1 MDKYNLVSSPNVYNL
16 SAGGNLY
23 GGKHFPGHYLICS
36 LEQHSKEI
44 REVPSSLWVVGGEE
58 RIGF

>member
-23 GGKHFPGHYLICS
+23 GGKHFLGHYLICS

-44 REVPSSLWVVGGEE
+44 REVPSSL
-58 RIGF
+58 